1 MTQSETDLHDIY
13 QTDEPPQETAPT
25 VNVSDLIGRQLRR
38 QRIWTAAIG
47 LLMVLLAVCLTVLV
61 VKEYLIAGQPAPA
74 MVRVSFFEA
83 YSLPEGEQWALE
95 YRQIAFQAEHGE
107 PAGAKPL
114 STKWVKNSAYHII
127 MGEQALRLNN
137 LSAARHHL
145 EKAREAFPELS
156 GIQRSLGV
164 VYLKQMDYKKASGQL
179 QAALQEQS
187 SVDVLN
193 NMGAALIGTRQYEKA
208 EGLLKEALEQRPDL
222 SGGYKNL
229 ALLYHESGRDDEA
242 VIAFE
247 TYFTMNPQDTEML
260 EHYVAWRIS
269 EGKTGEVTAFLGQ
282 LEGADPA
289 ASFLLLAGA
298 FAEDGDAD
306 NAVRALREAARYMTP
321 RQTIVE
327 MRGAAFRKIART
339 EPFEEFLHR
348 MELAAVSLSSG
359 LEEKE
364 KGEQKTGR

>member
-1 MTQSETDLHDIY
+1 MTQSSTDLHDIY
-13 QTDEPPQETAPT
+13 QTDEPPRETAPPEK
-25 VNVSDLIGRQLRR
+25 VSELIDRKLRR

-47 LLMVLLAVCLTVLV
+47 LLMVLLAVCLTILV
-61 VKEYLIAGQPAPA
+61 VKEYLIAAQPAPA

-95 YRQIAFQAEHGE
+95 YRQMAFQADHGE

-114 STKWVKNSAYHII
+114 STKWVKNTAYHII

-156 GIQRSLGV
+156 GIQRALGV
-164 VYLKQMDYKKASGQL
+164 VYLKQMDYEKASGPL
-179 QAALQEQS
+179 QEALQEHS

-193 NMGAALIGTRQYEKA
+193 NLGAAFIGTGEYKKA
-208 EGLLKEALEQRPDL
+208 ERLLKEALEQRPDL
-222 SGGYKNL
+222 SGCYKNL
-229 ALLYHESGRDDEA
+229 AVLYHESGRDDEA
-242 VIAFE
+242 VLAFE
-247 TYFTMNPQDTEML
+247 TYFRMNPQDTEML

-269 EGKTGEVTAFLGQ
+269 EGKIREVTAFLGQ
-282 LEGADPA
+282 LEGAEPS

-306 NAVRALREAARYMTP
+306 SAVRALREFARYTTP
-321 RQTIVE
+321 RQTLVE
-327 MRGAAFRKIART
+327 MRGAPFRKISRT
-339 EPFEEFLHR
+339 EPFEDLLHR

-359 LEEKE
+359 LEDKE
-364 KGEQKTGR
+364 AERQKTGR